1 MVDESRIGIYNYVY
15 NLIYEIVTENVYS
28 MNEPQELTESDTKD
42 GFIVIRVGDLRDDS
56 EFHLQACGWVRV
68 FIEAYIPPISRGRL
82 DKTKYKAMEDAINDV
97 INEEIEN
104 GTNSKYSIEPD
115 GVLSSDIG
123 EDSNANNAFYMFIKS
138 FILAD
143 RKSVV

>member
-15 NLIYEIVTENVYS
+15 NLIYGVVTENVYS
-28 MNEPQELTESDTKD
+28 MNEPQELTESDTEE

-82 DKTKYKAMEDAINDV
+82 DKAKYKAMEDAINDV

-115 GVLSSDIG
+115 GVLSYDIG

-138 FILAD
+138 FIVNID
-143 RKSVV
+143 

>member
-68 FIEAYIPPISRGRL
+68 FIEAYIPP
-82 DKTKYKAMEDAINDV
+82 DKPIHAHKVKNYDC
-97 INEEIEN
+97 
-104 GTNSKYSIEPD
+104 
-115 GVLSSDIG
+115 
-123 EDSNANNAFYMFIKS
+123 
-138 FILAD
+138 AD
-143 RKSVV
+143 RIGSNKLEIRNPEFHRDCRIR